1 MTIEFVT
8 NLSNYSQWLGS
19 FIVAFLVFTR
29 FKSFAAEIRLVGL
42 VGAVSVIFQLLQTIS
57 RLFLGN
63 QYLNAIGDCYV
74 YLESLLLF
82 TFYYL
87 LFVNNRIARFLVVV
101 AAITSSSIY
110 VLVNVGDPSY
120 PWYAVLSSTE
130 GALLI
135 LFSVMLFFKLVK
147 DLPQENLLD
156 MPVFWINAAVLFF
169 YSCTFMLSLTM
180 DYIAQILRNDFTIF
194 WTFHNFLRAC
204 FCMVIC
210 IGIWRARK
218 LNNQSN
224 DKSNKQHSI
233 G

>member
-1 MTIEFVT
+1 MTIEFVK

-19 FIVAFLVFTR
+19 FLIAFLVFR
-29 FKSFAAEIRLVGL
+29 KYSSCSKEIKIIGIVALV
-42 VGAVSVIFQLLQTIS
+42 SIIFQSMQNFSLH
-57 RLFLGN
+57 FLN
-63 QYLNAIGDCYV
+63 MLYLNAIGDCYV

-210 IGIWRARK
+210 IGIWKARK